1 MIRWLSLILLTVT
14 QSALFAGELLKAPNQ
29 NASPINQRRAYGNAC
44 GPASVLNAFQYG
56 DKEWQKPFHAV
67 PGTKSRSRIRHVVA
81 TWGNRPSNH
90 IKGVHRWDYKKG
102 INLLDLTD
110 MANEMCRQHHLPK
123 IKYEILTRKPRETPA
138 KTLRRSHELIAA
150 SLKKGLPP
158 ILSIRR
164 YAFRYSKEVGGKS
177 WWPIRAHFIVVIEVP
192 KKIPR
197 NSSSYRIKYVDP
209 FGGYTRLATIHTDT
223 AGFTNSPFLAAT
235 MPGAS
240 IGKSFVQ
247 PGEETILTFSAIIG
261 RW

>member
-1 MIRWLSLILLTVT
+1 MLRWFLLFLLTSTHLAV
-14 QSALFAGELLKAPNQ
+14 AAGELLKAPNQ
-29 NASPINQRRAYGNAC
+29 SASPTNQRRAYGNAC
-44 GPASVLNAFQYG
+44 GPASLLNAFQYG
-56 DKEWQKPFHAV
+56 DKKWQQVFDAV
-67 PGTKSRSRIRHVVA
+67 PGHNSRTRIRSIIS

-90 IKGVHRWDYKKG
+90 IQGVKRWDFKQG

-110 MANEMCRQHHLPK
+110 MANEMCSSHPLPG
-123 IKYEILTRKPRETPA
+123 ISYEILTRKTREKPE
-138 KTLRRSHELIAA
+138 KLLRRSHERIAS
-150 SLKKGLPP
+150 SLQKGLPP

-164 YAFRYSKEVGGKS
+164 YAHRYSKEVGGKS